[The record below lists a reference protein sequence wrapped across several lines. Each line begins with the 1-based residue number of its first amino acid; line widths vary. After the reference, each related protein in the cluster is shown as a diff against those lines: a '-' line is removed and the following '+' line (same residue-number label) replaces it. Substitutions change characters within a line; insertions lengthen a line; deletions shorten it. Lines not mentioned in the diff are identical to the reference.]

1 SKRVNGKSQMNQKL
15 IPKTA
20 WMKRIR
26 YFATLLACAVLLL
39 GCSEQGP
46 QVIKL
51 ATTTST
57 ESSGLLDVLLPAFQ
71 RKTGIIVQVLPM
83 GTGKALRTARDGNCD
98 LVLVH
103 APKAEEQFVDQGWG
117 VERRQIMYND
127 FVIVGPRGDPARI
140 AGLSDAPAAL
150 ARIAAAVAV
159 LIAGFFGIYPPGFV
173 AQVVAFA
180 FGLAAS
186 SFFPIIVLGIF
197 SKRTTKEGAIAGML
211 TGILFTGSYIIYFK
225 FINPAA
231 NNAEHWWLG
240 ISPEGI
246 GTLGMLANMAVTLV
260 VTRFTP
266 PPPQSVQDSVEAIR
280 YPRKETQDVDYDI

>member
-1 SKRVNGKSQMNQKL
+1 
-15 IPKTA
+15 
-20 WMKRIR
+20 
-26 YFATLLACAVLLL
+26 LL
-39 GCSEQGP
+39 G
-46 QVIKL
+46 L
-51 ATTTST
+51 LTSP
-57 ESSGLLDVLLPAFQ
+57 LHRP
-71 RKTGIIVQVLPM
+71 
-83 GTGKALRTARDGNCD
+83 
-98 LVLVH
+98 
-103 APKAEEQFVDQGWG
+103 
-117 VERRQIMYND
+117 
-127 FVIVGPRGDPARI
+127 
-140 AGLSDAPAAL
+140 
-150 ARIAAAVAV
+150 
-159 LIAGFFGIYPPGFV
+159 
-173 AQVVAFA
+173 FA
-180 FGLAAS
+180 INLAAS